1 MGRKNR
7 KRNKGINMKDVKYIA
22 ESGEFIVD
30 GQVIK
35 ESTLTDEEKQLLLE
49 QSKSVKI
56 ITGER
61 ISSTKNL
68 IV

>member
-1 MGRKNR
+1 
-7 KRNKGINMKDVKYIA
+7 MKDVKYIA

-35 ESTLTDEEKQLLLE
+35 ESTLTVEEKKKLLK
-49 QSKSVKI
+49 QCKNVQI
-56 ITGER
+56 IIGSIPESNKT
-61 ISSTKNL
+61 L

>member
-1 MGRKNR
+1 
-7 KRNKGINMKDVKYIA
+7 MKDVKYIA

-35 ESTLTDEEKQLLLE
+35 ESTLTIEEKEKLLKECKNVQL
-49 QSKSVKI
+49 
-56 ITGER
+56 ITGAR
-61 ISSTKNL
+61 RSTTNNL